1 MTVANARDFKRTS
14 DLQQTHVAAFRRRF
28 SGSLVLTGDDDYN
41 SARRV
46 WNGMIDKRPAIIAY
60 CAKPSDVVES
70 IAFARE
76 TGVPI
81 AVRAGGHNI
90 AGKSLCENGLVID
103 LSRMRRVAIDPQ
115 SRTARAEGGALLAD
129 LDVASQ
135 AHGLATTTGV
145 NSDTGLVG
153 LTLGGGIG
161 RLGRKHGLS
170 CDNMLSAEVVTA
182 DGRILKASEDDNAD
196 LFWAVRGGGGN
207 FGVVTEVVYRLHP
220 LGPKVLAGSLIYRWR
235 DARAALRLYA
245 GFSAGAPEEISVDAA
260 LVTLPDGDRAVS
272 ISAFYAGPLE
282 EGERALAPLRSALTP
297 LEDRICPIPYVEL
310 QRAGDATFP
319 RGDRFFW
326 KAQFLRTVP
335 DAAIDALM
343 EIYPAAPS
351 PRSLFV
357 FQQVGG
363 AIARAPAEQS
373 AYANRD
379 AAYDAFPVSIWTDPA
394 QDEANVAWV
403 SATYEAMRPFGTN
416 GVYVNNLGDEGED
429 RVMAAYGANYRRLAA
444 LKRKFDPENLF
455 RANQNVRPAG

>member
-1 MTVANARDFKRTS
+1 
-14 DLQQTHVAAFRRRF
+14 
-28 SGSLVLTGDDDYN
+28 LVLPGDDDYH

-76 TGVPI
+76 IGLSM
-81 AVRAGGHNI
+81 AVRSGGHNI
-90 AGKSLCENGLVID
+90 AGKSLCEDGLVLD
-103 LSRMRRVAIDPQ
+103 LSRMRSVTIDSE
-115 SRTARAEGGALLAD
+115 SRTARAQGGALLAD

-135 AHGLATTTGV
+135 AYGLATTTGV

-153 LTLGGGIG
+153 LTLGGGLG

-170 CDNMLSAEVVTA
+170 CDNMVSAEVVTA
-182 DGRILKASEDDNAD
+182 DGQILKASESENAD
-196 LFWAVRGGGGN
+196 LFWALRGGGGN

-220 LGPKVLAGSLIYRWR
+220 LGPMVLAGSLIYRWR

-245 GFSAGAPEEISVDAA
+245 EFSAAAADEISADAT
-260 LVTLPDGDRAVS
+260 LMTLPGGDRAVS
-272 ISAFYAGPLE
+272 ISAFYAGPLAE
-282 EGERALAPLRSALTP
+282 AERALQPLRNALTP
-297 LEDRICPIPYVEL
+297 LEDRIRPIPYVEL

-319 RGDRFFW
+319 HGDRFFW
-326 KAQFLRTVP
+326 KAQFARSLP
-335 DAAIDALM
+335 DPAIDLLLDL
-343 EIYPAAPS
+343 YPAAPS
-351 PRSLFV
+351 SRSLFV

-373 AYANRD
+373 AYANRE
-379 AAYDAFPVSIWTDPA
+379 AAFDAFPVSIWTDPA
-394 QDEANVAWV
+394 EDEPNVAWA

-429 RVMAAYGANYRRLAA
+429 RVRAAYGANYLRLAA
-444 LKRKFDPENLF
+444 LKRKFDPTNLF

>member
-1 MTVANARDFKRTS
+1 
-14 DLQQTHVAAFRRRF
+14 
-28 SGSLVLTGDDDYN
+28 LVLPGHDDYHA
-41 SARRV
+41 ARRV
-46 WNGMIDKRPAIIAY
+46 WNGMIDKTPAIIAY
-60 CAKPSDVVES
+60 CATPSDVVES

-76 TGVPI
+76 TGLPT

-90 AGKSLCENGLVID
+90 AGKSLCEDGLVID
-103 LSRMRRVAIDPQ
+103 LSRMRRVTVDSE
-115 SRTARAEGGALLAD
+115 SRTARAQGGALLAD
-129 LDVASQ
+129 LDAASQ

-182 DGRILKASEDDNAD
+182 DGRIVNASEGDNAD
-196 LFWAVRGGGGN
+196 LLWALRGGGGN
-207 FGVVTEVVYRLHP
+207 FGIVTDVVYRLHP
-220 LGPKVLAGSLIYRWR
+220 LGPTVLAGSLIYRWK

-245 GFSAGAPEEISVDAA
+245 EFSAAAPDEISADAA
-260 LVTLPDGDRAVS
+260 LVTLPGGERAVS
-272 ISAFYAGPLE
+272 ISAFYAGPVE
-282 EGERALAPLRSALTP
+282 EAERALQPLRSALPP
-297 LEDRICPIPYVEL
+297 LEDRIRAIPYVEL

-326 KAQFLRTVP
+326 KAQFLRNIP
-335 DAAIDALM
+335 DAAIDSLIEM
-343 EIYPAAPS
+343 YPAAPS
-351 PRSLFV
+351 LRSIFV

-363 AIARAPAEQS
+363 AIARTPAEQS

-379 AAYDAFPVSIWTDPA
+379 AAVDAFPVSIWTDPT
-394 QDEANVAWV
+394 QDEPNVAWA

-429 RVMAAYGANYRRLAA
+429 RVRAAYGANYRRLAA
-444 LKRKFDPENLF
+444 LKQKFDPMNLF

>member
-1 MTVANARDFKRTS
+1 MTIASARDFKPKFS
-14 DLQQTHVAAFRRRF
+14 LQETKVAAFRRRL
-28 SGSLVLTGDDDYN
+28 SGSLVLPGDDDYHL
-41 SARRV
+41 ARQV
-46 WNGMIDKRPAIIAY
+46 WNGMIDKRPAIIAF
-60 CAKPSDVVES
+60 CVKPSDVVEA

-76 TGVPI
+76 TGLPV

-90 AGKSLCENGLVID
+90 AGKSLCDDGLVID
-103 LSRMRRVAIDPQ
+103 LSRMRRVAIDWESQ
-115 SRTARAEGGALLAD
+115 TACAQGGALLAD

-135 AHGLATTTGV
+135 ACGLATTTGV

-170 CDNMLSAEVVTA
+170 ADNMVSAEVVTA
-182 DGRILKASEDDNAD
+182 DGRILNASEDENAD
-196 LFWAVRGGGGN
+196 LFWALRGGGGN

-220 LGPKVLAGSLIYRWR
+220 LGPTVLAGSLIYRWQ

-245 GFSAGAPEEISVDAA
+245 EFSAAAPDEISADAA
-260 LVTLPDGDRAVS
+260 LVTLPGGDRAVS

-282 EGERALAPLRSALTP
+282 EGERALQPLRSALTP
-297 LEDRICPIPYVEL
+297 LDDRIRTIPYVEL

-326 KAQFLRTVP
+326 KAQFLRTIP
-335 DAAIDALM
+335 DAAIDVLM
-343 EIYPAAPS
+343 DIYPAAPS

-363 AIARAPAEQS
+363 AIARMPAEQS

-379 AAYDAFPVSIWTDPA
+379 AALDAFPVSIWSDPA
-394 QDEANVAWV
+394 EDEPNVAWA
-403 SATYEAMRPFGTN
+403 ATAYEAMRPFGMN

-429 RVMAAYGANYRRLAA
+429 RVRAAYGANYPRLVA
-444 LKRKFDPENLF
+444 LKRKFDPTNLF

>member
-1 MTVANARDFKRTS
+1 MTMASARDVERQSSLRETFLT
-14 DLQQTHVAAFRRRF
+14 AFRRRL
-28 SGSLVLTGDDDYN
+28 SGSLVLPGDAGYH

-46 WNGMIDKRPAIIAY
+46 WNGMIDKTPAVIAY
-60 CAKPSDVVES
+60 CAAPSDVAES

-76 TGVPI
+76 SGLAI
-81 AVRAGGHNI
+81 AVRGGGHNI
-90 AGKSLCENGLVID
+90 AGKSLCDDGLVVD
-103 LSRMRRVAIDPQ
+103 LSRMRRVTVDSE
-115 SRTARAEGGALLAD
+115 SRIARAQGGALLAD
-129 LDVASQ
+129 LDVATQ

-182 DGRILKASEDDNAD
+182 DGRILHASEHENAD
-196 LFWAVRGGGGN
+196 LFWALRGGGGN
-207 FGVVTEVVYRLHP
+207 FGVVTEVVYRLHS
-220 LGPKVLAGSLIYRWR
+220 LGPMVLAGSLIYRWR

-245 GFSAGAPEEISVDAA
+245 EFAAAAPDDISADAA
-260 LVTLPDGDRAVS
+260 LMTLPGGDRGVS
-272 ISAFYAGPLE
+272 ISAFHAGPLE
-282 EGERALAPLRSALTP
+282 QAERALEPLRNAIPP
-297 LEDRICPIPYVEL
+297 LEDRIRAIPYVEL

-326 KAQFLRTVP
+326 KAQFLRSIP
-335 DAAIDALM
+335 DAAIETLID
-343 EIYPAAPS
+343 IYPAAPS

-379 AAYDAFPVSIWTDPA
+379 AAFDAFPVSIWTDPA
-394 QDEANVAWV
+394 EDEANAAW
-403 SATYEAMRPFGTN
+403 AAAAYEAMRPFGTN

-429 RVMAAYGANYRRLAA
+429 RVRAAYGANYRRLAA
-444 LKRKFDPENLF
+444 LKRKFDPANLF
-455 RANQNVRPAG
+455 RANQNVRPAD

>member
-1 MTVANARDFKRTS
+1 MTVASARDFKRKS
-14 DLQQTHVAAFRRRF
+14 SLQQTRVAAFRRRL
-28 SGSLVLTGDDDYN
+28 SGSLVLPGDDDYH

-46 WNGMIDKRPAIIAY
+46 WNGMIDKAPALIAY
-60 CAKPSDVVES
+60 CANPTDIVES
-70 IAFARE
+70 VAFARE
-76 TGVPI
+76 TGLAI

-90 AGKSLCENGLVID
+90 AGKSLCDDGLVID
-103 LSRMRRVAIDPQ
+103 LSRMRRVAIDTE
-115 SRTARAEGGALLAD
+115 SRTARAQGGALLAD

-170 CDNMLSAEVVTA
+170 CDNMLSAEVVAA
-182 DGRILKASEDDNAD
+182 DGQILTASEGDNAD
-196 LFWAVRGGGGN
+196 LFWALRGGGGN

-220 LGPKVLAGSLIYRWR
+220 LGPTVLAGSLIYRWR
-235 DARAALRLYA
+235 DARAALRLY
-245 GFSAGAPEEISVDAA
+245 GEFSATAPDEISADAA

-272 ISAFYAGPLE
+272 ISAFYAGPLGE
-282 EGERALAPLRSALTP
+282 AERALHPLRSALPP
-297 LEDRICPIPYVEL
+297 LEDGIRAIPYVEL

-326 KAQFLRTVP
+326 KAQFLRNVP
-335 DAAIDALM
+335 DAAIDLLIDM
-343 EIYPAAPS
+343 YPAAPS

-363 AIARAPAEQS
+363 AIARARAGQS

-379 AAYDAFPVSIWTDPA
+379 AAFDAFPVSIWTDPA
-394 QDEANVAWV
+394 EDESNVAWA
-403 SATYEAMRPFGTN
+403 SATYEAMRPFGTS

-429 RVMAAYGANYRRLAA
+429 RVRAAYGANYQRLAA
-444 LKRKFDPENLF
+444 LKRKFDPTNLF